1 MNLTVASSPH
11 IRGDFRS
18 SRIMLDVMLALVPA
32 LIVGIWFH
40 GFRALVVTLVSIAAC
55 TCMEWLYSV
64 VTKTRNTVVDGSAL
78 VTGMLLAMTFSGTL
92 PVLPPKAGT
101 IRYRT
106 PDLIAA
112 VNAERM
118 HR

>member
-40 GFRALVVTLVSIAAC
+40 GFRALVVIWRLLSMTLSRVSLC
-55 TCMEWLYSV
+55 Y
-64 VTKTRNTVVDGSAL
+64 
-78 VTGMLLAMTFSGTL
+78 LASL
-92 PVLPPKAGT
+92 QLS
-101 IRYRT
+101 
-106 PDLIAA
+106 
-112 VNAERM
+112 
-118 HR
+118 